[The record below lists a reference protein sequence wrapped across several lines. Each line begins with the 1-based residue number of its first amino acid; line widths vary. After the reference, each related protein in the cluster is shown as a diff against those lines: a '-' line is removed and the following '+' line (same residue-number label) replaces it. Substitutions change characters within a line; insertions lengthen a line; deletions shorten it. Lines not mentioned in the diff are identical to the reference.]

1 MLCLYYLL
9 SSEREKYIQKIVC
22 SGLSQRQFRFVWFL
36 LNLSKA
42 SISPQEKKKQPKN
55 NKNPKPET
63 MQNRSDTRL
72 LNIFSPGGHF
82 Y

>member
-42 SISPQEKKKQPKN
+42 PISPQEKEKT
-55 NKNPKPET
+55 NPKPET
-63 MQNRSDTRL
+63 MQNRSDTRF
-72 LNIFSPGGHF
+72 LNILSPGGHF